1 MENHNEKEMTPKI
14 DLMSVGRDLLK
25 NWWIIILLSLSVSI
39 FADLWYLHN
48 YRPVYTCKTT
58 FVVTYKGL
66 NSNLYRSLNTTT
78 SLANRFS
85 QVLDSTILKDRVAK
99 DLGMEHFEGE
109 ADAQAIEETNMLEVT
124 TKADAAA
131 KSYQILQSI
140 MANYDFVSEYVINDA
155 VLETLEKPEIPAR
168 PDNPFN
174 ERGTMIRFFIYGLIG
189 SCALIIAMSYLRDT
203 VKNEADFKKKIDAKL
218 LGSIF
223 YEDKRKGTPSGSRT
237 VAGFI
242 NKLKD
247 EDVDTYPSMVI
258 TNPLRSFR
266 FVESN
271 KMTAARIR
279 SRMDDKDVKVL
290 MVTSV
295 MENEGKSTVAAN
307 LALAL
312 AMEQKKVLLVDCDF
326 RKPSMFKIFKVP
338 ATETIAL
345 SSVLDGETG
354 LDHIISHWKDTNL
367 YTIFNSEAMALE
379 RLLENGI
386 IAKILDFCRDKFDYI
401 IVDSSPM
408 ALVSDTEELAQMCD
422 GSILVVHED
431 MVLSKD
437 INDAIDILNNT
448 NGRVLGCVYNEVT
461 TGLVTGQAYGYG
473 SYSGYGRNYE
483 YGRGRAYGNYS
494 NYSNYH
500 K

>member
-1 MENHNEKEMTPKI
+1 MDNHNEKEMTPKI
-14 DLMSVGRDLLK
+14 DLISVSRDLFK
-25 NWWIIILLSLSVSI
+25 NWWIIILLSLSVAL
-39 FADLWYLHN
+39 FADLWYLRN

-66 NSNLYRSLNTTT
+66 NSNLYRSLNTTK

-109 ADAQAIEETNMLEVT
+109 ANAQAIEETNMLEVT
-124 TKADAAA
+124 AKADAAA

-140 MANYDFVSEYVINDA
+140 MDNYDFVSEYVINDA
-155 VLETLEKPEIPAR
+155 VLETLEKPEIPAN
-168 PDNPFN
+168 PDNPFD
-174 ERGTMIRFFIYGLIG
+174 EKGTLIRFFLYGLIG
-189 SCALIIAMSYLRDT
+189 SCALIIAMSHMRDT
-203 VKNEADFKKKIDAKL
+203 VKNEADFKNKIDAKL

-223 YEDKRKGTPSGSRT
+223 FEDKRKGAPSASRT
-237 VAGFI
+237 VSGFI

-247 EDVDTYPSMVI
+247 EDVDSYPSMVI
-258 TNPLRSFR
+258 DNPLRSFR

-279 SRMDDKDVKVL
+279 SRMDEKDVKIL

-307 LALAL
+307 LALSL

-326 RKPSMFKIFKVP
+326 RKPSMYRIFKIPK
-338 ATETIAL
+338 AEAIAL
-345 SSVLDGETG
+345 TSVVENKTG
-354 LDHIISHWKDTNL
+354 IDHIISRYRDSNL
-367 YTIFNSEAMALE
+367 YTIFNNEAMALE

-386 IAKILDFCRDKFDYI
+386 IAEILDFCRDKFDYI

-448 NGRVLGCVYNEVT
+448 NGRVLGCVLNDVT
-461 TGLVTGQAYGYG
+461 TGLVTGQAYGYS